1 MNSLPEPAQ
10 PQVAPAAP
18 VNDVDWGAVASR
30 LWRLMKN
37 LPWAKI
43 GLFSVKAVFWAMAA
57 CAALVA
63 AVGTVCVWV
72 LALAAIVEGNSES
85 GTVEDSSKRYWLEDD
100 GSVVDYNTGHPY

>member
-1 MNSLPEPAQ
+1 MNSLPEPAH
-10 PQVAPAAP
+10 PKVAPAAP
-18 VNDVDWGAVASR
+18 VDDVDWGAVASR

-63 AVGTVCVWV
+63 AVGTVCVWL
-72 LALAAIVEGNSES
+72 LALIPDVEGDSENDQNIES
-85 GTVEDSSKRYWLEDD
+85 DEESQNKNWWFYHY
-100 GSVVDYNTGHPY
+100 YNQKP